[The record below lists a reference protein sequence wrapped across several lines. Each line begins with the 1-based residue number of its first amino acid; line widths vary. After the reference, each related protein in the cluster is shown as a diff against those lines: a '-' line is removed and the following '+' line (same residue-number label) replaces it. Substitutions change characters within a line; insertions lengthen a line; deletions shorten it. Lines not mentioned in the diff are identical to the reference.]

1 MTVLLIAAPLWLTCA
16 LLVWRERSLYA
27 RQSRLARGMERM
39 LFGRSSPILTRVQ
52 SDVNRHL
59 CLGRRALESGQVRV
73 ASPSVGPIC
82 SDSSA
87 SRPVPP
93 SPGALH
99 LVSQTNAALKV
110 DEIVVV
116 AIPERSWSP
125 VKVTAKVTTSLV
137 IEEAS

>member
-1 MTVLLIAAPLWLTCA
+1 M
-16 LLVWRERSLYA
+16 SLYV
-27 RQSRLARGMERM
+27 RQSRIVRWSERC
-39 LFGRSSPILTRVQ
+39 LFGFSPPLLRVAWR
-52 SDVNRHL
+52 VNRWL
-59 CLGRRALESGQVRV
+59 RKDGALESGQVRV

-116 AIPERSWSP
+116 AVPERSWRP